1 MRQSVSETI
10 KVLINA
16 AMRHRV
22 AMVVSF
28 MLVSCAVVLVGLSWP
43 KRYLSYTTIYID
55 DSKTIQPFLAG
66 AGAAAAARTELQ
78 DRARIASQI
87 LFSRK
92 VFDEI
97 FKVAGW
103 ADLSPEEKEQ
113 RGKVVETNT
122 TITNLGKN
130 LVRIA
135 YEDSDPM
142 RTYAV
147 AKKFGAS
154 LISEIL
160 FAKMRG
166 SEEAFK
172 FIESQLKLYRG
183 KLVDA
188 ETKLNAFR
196 AKNPG
201 VTPDAGAEVRSRVE
215 RLHETI
221 ENTNTELKEAQARK
235 AALEQQLSGQ
245 SSTSIVTMDANLER
259 VTALERQLAD
269 LRMKY
274 HDDYPDIVSLEL
286 QIEEVK
292 RLPKTTTTAV
302 RRDAGAAVG
311 GVDLYADWRRDLMDT
326 NVLIRTLSV
335 RLQETQ
341 RFLRDEQQRAHR
353 IDEIQTQTTE
363 IQREYETNQASY
375 RDLIRQRENARVTL
389 ELDKTQPDVTF
400 QIQEPATIPL
410 LSIGLRFL
418 HFMLAGI
425 VLGITLPLFFL
436 WTYLNNHP
444 GIRVPSLIPEK
455 LGLVLLEAIPHYFSP
470 RERRHSIVV
479 NYCVGVVLI
488 LYTVAYATL
497 GILRFQGLV

>member
-1 MRQSVSETI
+1 MSQSVSETI
-10 KVLINA
+10 RVLING

-28 MLVSCAVVLVGLSWP
+28 LLVSCSVMLVGLSWP

-55 DSKTIQPFLAG
+55 DTKTIQPFLV
-66 AGAAAAARTELQ
+66 GAAAAARTELQ
-78 DRARIASQI
+78 DRARIARQI

-103 ADLSPEEKEQ
+103 ADLSPEEKEMQ
-113 RGKVVETNT
+113 GKAFETST
-122 TITNLGKN
+122 TIMNLGKN
-130 LVRIA
+130 LVRIE

-147 AKKFGAS
+147 TKKFGDS

-160 FAKMRG
+160 YAKMRG
-166 SEEAFK
+166 SEEALK

-188 ETKLNAFR
+188 EKKLNDFR

-201 VTPDAGAEVRSRVE
+201 VTPDAGAGVRSRVE

-221 ENTNTELKEAQARK
+221 ENTNTELKEAQVRK
-235 AALEQQLSGQ
+235 VGLEQQLSGQ
-245 SSTSIVTMDANLER
+245 SSAGIATVDANLER
-259 VTALERQLAD
+259 VTALEGQLAD

-274 HDDYPDIVSLEL
+274 HDDYPDIVSLKR
-286 QIEEVK
+286 QIEDVK
-292 RLPKTTTTAV
+292 RAPRTTNPPVARNTVAE
-302 RRDAGAAVG
+302 G
-311 GVDLYADWRRDLMDT
+311 GVDLFADWRRELLDT
-326 NVLIRTLSV
+326 SVLIRTLSV
-335 RLQETQ
+335 RLEETQ

-353 IDEIQTQTTE
+353 IDEIQTQMTE
-363 IQREYETNQASY
+363 LQREYETNQASY

-389 ELDKTQPDVTF
+389 ELDQTPNLTF
-400 QIQEPATIPL
+400 QIQEPASIPL

-425 VLGITLPLFFL
+425 ALGITLPLFCL
-436 WTYLNNHP
+436 WAYLNYHP
-444 GIRVPSLIPEK
+444 RIRVRSLISEK
-455 LGLVLLEAIPHYFSP
+455 LGLVVLETIPHYFSP
-470 RERRHSIVV
+470 RERRQSVVV
-479 NYCVGVVLI
+479 NYCMGVVLI
-488 LYTVAYATL
+488 LYMVAYATL
-497 GILRFQGLV
+497 GILRFHGLV